1 MVVFIFELLS
11 LRKQGPVLK
20 VNLTG
25 NLFFWKRRAVQVVL
39 SKGIRE
45 LECLCSRNVRAL
57 GIHSGGV
64 GGGMKSQVGAGLE
77 QSPRVSGNLR
87 KAGPDFSH

>member
-25 NLFFWKRRAVQVVL
+25 NLFFWKRRAVQVL
-39 SKGIRE
+39 SKGIGE
-45 LECLCSRNVRAL
+45 LECLYVRNARAL
-57 GIHSGGV
+57 GIHSGGL
-64 GGGMKSQVGAGLE
+64 GGGMKSKVGAELE
-77 QSPRVSGNLR
+77 QSLRVSGNLR
-87 KAGPDFSH
+87 KAGPGFSH